1 MRKSIIK
8 NNLTCGKISHS
19 VLLHFTDPSIFELA
33 SLMGFDG
40 VWMDMEHHPYSLETA
55 ANMMR
60 ATRVGRADIIAR
72 PAKGEFMRM
81 GRMLES
87 GAQGIMYPRCNN
99 VEEAEE
105 VVRWAKFAPLGER
118 GFDGGNADNPYC
130 MNLASIEE
138 YTQTAN
144 KETFIIIQLEEQ
156 NAIDQAEAILNVE
169 GIDMLLLGPGDFSI
183 LSGIAGQFEH
193 PIVQK
198 AIETIATAAKNTGKN
213 WAMPVRSLQQA
224 QTYIDMG
231 IGLISYGSDIGKL
244 KSGLEAIQEE
254 FRTLGFHYGNDARPP
269 IVSLPD

>member
-8 NNLTCGKISHS
+8 HNLARGKISHS

-60 ATRVGRADIIAR
+60 AVRVGRADIIAR

-99 VEEAEE
+99 VEEAAE

-130 MNLASIEE
+130 MTGPIEE
-138 YTQTAN
+138 YIRAAN
-144 KETFIIIQLEEQ
+144 EETFIIIQLEEQ
-156 NAIDQAEAILNVE
+156 SALDQAEAILNVE
-169 GIDMLLLGPGDFSI
+169 GVDMLLLGPGDFSI

-193 PIVQK
+193 PVVQK
-198 AIETIATAAKNTGKN
+198 AVETIAAAAKNTGKN

-244 KSGLEAIQEE
+244 KSGLEAIQDE
-254 FRTLGFHYGNDARPP
+254 FRALGFHYGNDAHTRPK
-269 IVSLPD
+269 IQ